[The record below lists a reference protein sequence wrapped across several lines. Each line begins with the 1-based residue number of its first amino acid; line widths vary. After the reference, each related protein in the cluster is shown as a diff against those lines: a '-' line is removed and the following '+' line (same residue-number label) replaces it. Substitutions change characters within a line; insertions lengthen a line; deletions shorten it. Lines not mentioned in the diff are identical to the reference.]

1 MASTAAVPAQDWD
14 LNDGAVAGFENEED
28 GQGEEDQ
35 ENDEQ
40 QQPEEL
46 TCPEV
51 EPETQKATTGPFV
64 YKPTAEEV
72 ELHRSNHHPY
82 RPWCEWCIRGKAIG
96 EQHVRSTHV
105 SDVPVI
111 ASDYFYLTSGEG
123 DIGVN
128 VKLRSEIDMDDETLE
143 VERREGRLV
152 KCLIFR
158 CHMSK
163 AIFAWVVPY

>member
-1 MASTAAVPAQDWD
+1 MASAAAVPVEDCD
-14 LNDGAVAGFENEED
+14 LGDGVCELENEGGER
-28 GQGEEDQ
+28 GEEPQ
-35 ENDEQ
+35 ESNEPEHPDEMV
-40 QQPEEL
+40 
-46 TCPEV
+46 CPEC
-51 EPETQKATTGPFV
+51 EPETQKATTGPFT

-72 ELHRSNHHPY
+72 ELHRLNHHPC
-82 RPWCEWCIRGKAIG
+82 RSWCEWCIRGKAIG

-105 SDVPVI
+105 SDVPVV

-128 VKLRSEIDMDDETLE
+128 VKLRSEIDLDDETLDL
-143 VERREGRLV
+143 ERREGRLV

-163 AIFAWVVPY
+163 AVFT